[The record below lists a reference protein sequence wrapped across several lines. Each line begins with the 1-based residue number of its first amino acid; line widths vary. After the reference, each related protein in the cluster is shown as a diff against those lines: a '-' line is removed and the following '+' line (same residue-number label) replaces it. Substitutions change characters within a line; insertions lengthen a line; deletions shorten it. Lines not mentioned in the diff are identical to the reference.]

1 MLFSGAALTPRPI
14 PVSFFVHMQER
25 PTSPAPAK
33 PETSFLKKKEDRR
46 SFVKAFGL
54 AGASLP
60 LVVTLL
66 PHEARAEG
74 SGS

>member
-1 MLFSGAALTPRPI
+1 MND
-14 PVSFFVHMQER
+14 R
-25 PTSPAPAK
+25 PTLPPSEKPA
-33 PETSFLKKKEDRR
+33 TSFLKKKEDRR

-60 LVVTLL
+60 IVVTLL

>member
-1 MLFSGAALTPRPI
+1 MN
-14 PVSFFVHMQER
+14 ER
-25 PTSPAPAK
+25 IKPTAPAK
-33 PETSFLKKKEDRR
+33 PETTSFLKKKEDRR

>member
-1 MLFSGAALTPRPI
+1 
-14 PVSFFVHMQER
+14 MQER

-33 PETSFLKKKEDRR
+33 TEPTSFLKKKEDRR

-54 AGASLP
+54 AGAALP

>member
-1 MLFSGAALTPRPI
+1 MKSLPPRQP
-14 PVSFFVHMQER
+14 
-25 PTSPAPAK
+25 PAK
-33 PETSFLKKKEDRR
+33 PEAAFLKRKEDRR
-46 SFVKAFGL
+46 SFVKSFGL
-54 AGASLP
+54 AGAALP

>member
-1 MLFSGAALTPRPI
+1 
-14 PVSFFVHMQER
+14 MQER
-25 PTSPAPAK
+25 PAVPAPSK
-33 PETSFLKKKEDRR
+33 PETSSFLKKKDDRR
-46 SFVKAFGL
+46 SFVKTFGL

-60 LVVTLL
+60 LIVTLL

>member
-1 MLFSGAALTPRPI
+1 MKSTPPRP
-14 PVSFFVHMQER
+14 PH
-25 PTSPAPAK
+25 AK
-33 PETSFLKKKEDRR
+33 PEPSFLKKKEDRR
-46 SFVKAFGL
+46 SFVKSFGL
-54 AGASLP
+54 AGAALP

>member
-1 MLFSGAALTPRPI
+1 MN
-14 PVSFFVHMQER
+14 ER
-25 PTSPAPAK
+25 VKTKAPTKSEP
-33 PETSFLKKKEDRR
+33 TSFLKKKEDRR